1 MYKFRNKSILI
12 TGGTGS
18 FGKSL
23 LDTLLKKEFSFK
35 KIAVFSRDELKQHD
49 LQVLYPAKKY
59 PTLRFFLGDIRD
71 KDRLTFA
78 VKEFD
83 IVVHAAAL
91 KQVLP
96 SEYNPFEFIKTN
108 IIGTQNVVDACL
120 SSNVQKAILLSTD
133 KSVSPSNLYGATK
146 LCAERI
152 FINSHNIKGN
162 RNIAFSVV
170 RYGNV
175 FGSRGS
181 VLHEFFKQKDNGEFQ
196 ITDLRMTRFHITL
209 EQSVNF
215 VINSI
220 LNCNGGEIFIP
231 KIPSF
236 YVKDLAKAI
245 SSNTKIIETGIRPG
259 EKIHEEL
266 ISKNESCAIIDKRNY
281 YILHTNLGHVYNNQN
296 NKEYN
301 LDYSSDKN
309 KKFLTVN
316 QLKENIKYYYKKL

>member
-23 LDTLLKKEFSFK
+23 LDTLVKKKFGFK

-49 LQVLYPAKKY
+49 LHVLYPTKQH
-59 PTLRFFLGDIRD
+59 PSLRFFLGDIRD
-71 KDRLTFA
+71 KDRLAFA
-78 VKEFD
+78 VKGFD
-83 IVVHAAAL
+83 IIVHAAAL
-91 KQVLP
+91 KQVLS

-181 VLHEFFKQKDNGEFQ
+181 VLHEFFKQKNNGEFM

-209 EQSVNF
+209 EQSVDF

-220 LNCNGGEIFIP
+220 
-231 KIPSF
+231 
-236 YVKDLAKAI
+236 
-245 SSNTKIIETGIRPG
+245 SNIR
-259 EKIHEEL
+259 
-266 ISKNESCAIIDKRNY
+266 S
-281 YILHTNLGHVYNNQN
+281 
-296 NKEYN
+296 
-301 LDYSSDKN
+301 
-309 KKFLTVN
+309 
-316 QLKENIKYYYKKL
+316 